1 MGLER
6 PRFQRSAASPYR
18 SARPS
23 STKLR
28 LLQHADAYQGFTV
41 KLSPRFSIIFLT
53 IFVVMVAAFFLGA
66 PRGAAQSDTDTAT
79 GTTLRVVMTEL
90 EPFIIDDDGDADGFY
105 AEIWAEVASELGVN
119 YNIIWVDSFPLL
131 LEALDAGEADVAVAP
146 LAPTAEREANFDFT
160 SAVIS
165 SGPQLGYADRLVGG
179 TSILQA
185 LLDARVLPLLLYAMI
200 GVVAIGHLI
209 WIVERNE
216 DEDGPEDHFHSSYR
230 TGLWDR
236 VWWTMV
242 TATTVGYGDRTPK
255 SPLGRG
261 IGLIVMALSLVL
273 VGAFVSQMTTVLS
286 ESRAITPLRGV
297 DDNDGR
303 SVAVVEA
310 TSFEAYLLDLGVNTI
325 GYQSQLEAFA
335 AVANEEVDI
344 VVANPSPCRRS
355 APSTA
360 SFQPATCSTKSSKPS
375 V

>member
-1 MGLER
+1 M
-6 PRFQRSAASPYR
+6 
-18 SARPS
+18 
-23 STKLR
+23 
-28 LLQHADAYQGFTV
+28 